1 MNEVVEVLIETARRG
16 IHSEI
21 LNGRSRLIEE
31 WIGNERENE

>member
-21 LNGRSRLIEE
+21 MNGRSRLIEE
-31 WIGNERENE
+31 WNCDEKESA